1 MRMFCAS
8 MTSLICGHHA
18 DVSGGGTESKKGKRG
33 TDTLLEGDQVA
44 LCERVCLGN
53 HRDKVD
59 AGTETFRNLSVEWL
73 KTKTGSGETQIGIRR
88 NVRVTSRPDEVQA
101 SVNTKVALLAALGL
115 LLLNHVRLMLVV
127 NKVDDGRPR
136 VAVVDVV
143 TKTGGVNHGELNLER
158 LLLELSLDD
167 LDFGEL
173 VELLV
178 VASVI
183 VFRQRKLG
191 GEECIDKSGLPQ
203 TRLALINR

>member
-1 MRMFCAS
+1 MFCAS

-88 NVRVTSRPDEVQA
+88 T
-101 SVNTKVALLAALGL
+101 
-115 LLLNHVRLMLVV
+115 
-127 NKVDDGRPR
+127 
-136 VAVVDVV
+136 
-143 TKTGGVNHGELNLER
+143 
-158 LLLELSLDD
+158 LLELTLPPCPSFPWAPSEVSTPNGPSQRSSL
-167 LDFGEL
+167 
-173 VELLV
+173 
-178 VASVI
+178 A
-183 VFRQRKLG
+183 
-191 GEECIDKSGLPQ
+191 
-203 TRLALINR
+203 